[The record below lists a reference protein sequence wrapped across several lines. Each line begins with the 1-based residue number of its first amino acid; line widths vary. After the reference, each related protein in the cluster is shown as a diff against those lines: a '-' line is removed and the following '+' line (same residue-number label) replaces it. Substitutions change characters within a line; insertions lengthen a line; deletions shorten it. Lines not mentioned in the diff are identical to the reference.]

1 MLLNWLRG
9 RGVRVKTVVAAASA
23 STREK
28 GVRAKTVTAAVSAS
42 TSGEGA
48 GAKTA
53 AAAASVTQ
61 HDYAFFTLLALFPQS
76 RSVKL
81 SP

>member
-1 MLLNWLRG
+1 
-9 RGVRVKTVVAAASA
+9 VVAAASA

-42 TSGEGA
+42 TSGEA